1 MQLEKDKRLK
11 QVQKARDAREMDNT
25 RRSVQKLTS
34 ELTQMIEKPS
44 EKSYVPE
51 YLVDKVRPV
60 AALANDAIGNHE
72 AAKKLRAGVNGIYG
86 PLPADMSIRD
96 AMDGLKSGITREMKM
111 GERAALE
118 WENSKLADA
127 IDDWLTDVNE
137 NRQLK
142 MEELRGQIEQA
153 NKWLPEDTPEKRAWL
168 KRLNEDLQAYRD
180 GAMASLSV
188 EELRGC
194 GRSWS
199 RPCSS

>member
-1 MQLEKDKRLK
+1 
-11 QVQKARDAREMDNT
+11 
-25 RRSVQKLTS
+25 
-34 ELTQMIEKPS
+34 MIEKPS
-44 EKSYVPE
+44 EKCYVPE
-51 YLVDKVRPV
+51 YLVNKVRPV

-72 AAKKLRAGVNGIYG
+72 AAKKLRAKVNDIYG
-86 PLPADMSIRD
+86 PRPADMSIRD

-142 MEELRGQIEQA
+142 MEELRGQIEQT

-188 EELRGC
+188 EEAAGAAGDHGADHVHREERGRDAGQHRRRDDRRLRRGAA
-194 GRSWS
+194 R
-199 RPCSS
+199 

>member
-1 MQLEKDKRLK
+1 M
-11 QVQKARDAREMDNT
+11 
-25 RRSVQKLTS
+25 
-34 ELTQMIEKPS
+34 
-44 EKSYVPE
+44 
-51 YLVDKVRPV
+51 
-60 AALANDAIGNHE
+60 
-72 AAKKLRAGVNGIYG
+72 NGIYG

>member
-1 MQLEKDKRLK
+1 M
-11 QVQKARDAREMDNT
+11 
-25 RRSVQKLTS
+25 
-34 ELTQMIEKPS
+34 
-44 EKSYVPE
+44 
-51 YLVDKVRPV
+51 
-60 AALANDAIGNHE
+60 ND
-72 AAKKLRAGVNGIYG
+72 IYG

-142 MEELRGQIEQA
+142 MEELRGQIEQT

-188 EELRGC
+188 EELRGLR
-194 GRSWS
+194 RSWS